1 MNVQNFIFK
10 KDTPLEDLGNGLKR
24 RIAAYHDNLMCVEMH
39 FEKGAEGVMHSHP
52 HEQISYVISGKF
64 EFTVGDKT
72 HVISA
77 GDCTLKQPNI
87 EHGAVCLEPGVL
99 IDFFTPCREDFLS

>member
-1 MNVQNFIFK
+1 MKNFFSK
-10 KDTPLEDLGNGLKR
+10 QDSPLEDLGNGLTR

-39 FEKGAEGVMHSHP
+39 FEKGAVGALHSHP
-52 HEQISYVISGKF
+52 HEQITYVISGKF

-72 HVISA
+72 QIIQA

-87 EHGAVCLEPGVL
+87 KHGAVCLEPGVL